1 MNELLGVPQGRKHVN
16 IILRSGLFFSRAIK
30 EAAAAVRA
38 RIGGTYASVHVRR
51 SDKLSACAPADCKR
65 RDTLTR
71 PAALRSALRR
81 WFPEHSSVYVGST
94 ERPDYCARRLRPPA
108 AARPRRCPPAAHR
121 PTRRLPAQ
129 SASSRRRTASTLPT
143 TSPPSSPT

>member
-1 MNELLGVPQGRKHVN
+1 M
-16 IILRSGLFFSRAIK
+16 
-30 EAAAAVRA
+30 RA

-94 ERPDYCARRLRPPA
+94 ERPDYCARRLPARRRPPA
-108 AARPRRCPPAAHR
+108 PLPA
-121 PTRRLPAQ
+121 RRLTGPRAAFPR
-129 SASSRRRTASTLPT
+129 SPRASRRRTASTLPT